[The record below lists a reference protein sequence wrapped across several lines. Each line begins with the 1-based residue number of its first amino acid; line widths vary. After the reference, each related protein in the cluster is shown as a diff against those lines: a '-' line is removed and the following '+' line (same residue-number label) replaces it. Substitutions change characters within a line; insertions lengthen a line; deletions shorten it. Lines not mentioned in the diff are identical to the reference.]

1 METLCSPKGIK
12 CYENM
17 TLAFSKCLT
26 PCRGLYADIMNIN
39 SDESSVEDMG
49 VFDDLLKHYER
60 YKRAYVDD
68 ITYPIGLKGII
79 KGLYN
84 S

>member
-1 METLCSPKGIK
+1 
-12 CYENM
+12 
-17 TLAFSKCLT
+17 
-26 PCRGLYADIMNIN
+26 MNPDDSN
-39 SDESSVEDMG
+39 VEEMG

-60 YKRAYVDD
+60 YKRTYLDD